1 MPTPIRIIGISVL
14 CIPTAIPLI
23 IVVAEPVSLCL
34 AIFFTN
40 GNLSEVYISVI
51 VPISSPTNKPAI
63 IAMANLNVP
72 SIK

>member
-14 CIPTAIPLI
+14 CIPTAIPLM
-23 IVVAEPVSLCL
+23 IVVAEPVSLCF

-40 GNLSEVYISVI
+40 GYFSEVYISVI
-51 VPISSPTNKPAI
+51 VPIKSPTIRPAI
-63 IAMANLNVP
+63 IAIANLNEP